1 MRETSELRSR
11 AQDWPGPGRCRLELE
26 LEQALANA
34 HLASGVNDLV
44 LSPGVSALGQ
54 LETRAAAALNSLS
67 LQGPPRTEA
76 PGAACPGAAA
86 ATRTLPTPAQ
96 SSHLSPRRGEGSDNP
111 NNPSF
116 FGSGTLS

>member
-1 MRETSELRSR
+1 MRETSELLSR
-11 AQDWPGPGRCRLELE
+11 AQDWPDPGRCRLELE

-34 HLASGVNDLV
+34 HLASGVNDLF

-54 LETRAAAALNSLS
+54 LETRAAALNSLS

-76 PGAACPGAAA
+76 PGAACPGTAA
-86 ATRTLPTPAQ
+86 ATRTLPTAAQ
-96 SSHLSPRRGEGSDNP
+96 SSYLSPRRGEGSDNP